1 MAKLHGQDTEQQ
13 PAGKD
18 NRAAAPPWVREL
30 LRLIKAVSYA
40 VQVCFQ
46 NSANALQKPYL
57 TTVSP
62 KSDGTADTWMQVGG
76 VAILGFIERSETVGT
91 LGVVGRKARLQE
103 WRAYP
108 PVYALGDG
116 GLDSVAWLR
125 RQSPAEWHELVKG
138 YTWESDD
145 LSLMIC
151 IADQPNADRAT
162 ILAMLLDLDVTY
174 YEGRKSLGG
183 DPRAVF
189 PNMTALLDRI
199 EAGFAKGYYQS
210 ADFGLVRDRSQLERT
225 TAYLAR
231 LGRAPI
237 WALPARTWDALQ
249 GRGHKPR
256 YVYDAH
262 DEAFRMPFDQWARH
276 RVAPN

>member
-1 MAKLHGQDTEQQ
+1 M
-13 PAGKD
+13 
-18 NRAAAPPWVREL
+18 
-30 LRLIKAVSYA
+30 
-40 VQVCFQ
+40 
-46 NSANALQKPYL
+46 ANA
-57 TTVSP
+57 S
-62 KSDGTADTWMQVGG
+62 WG
-76 VAILGFIERSETVGT
+76 VAVLGLIERSETVRAKT
-91 LGVVGRKARLQE
+91 LSSRRARMAE
-103 WRAYP
+103 WRSWP
-108 PVYALGDG
+108 PVFDFTDAGN
-116 GLDSVAWLR
+116 DSVGWLR

-145 LSLMIC
+145 LSLLMC

-189 PNMTALLDRI
+189 PEMTALLDRI
-199 EAGFAKGYYQS
+199 EAGFARGYYQS
-210 ADFGLVRDRSQLERT
+210 AAFGLVRERTQLDRT

-237 WALPARTWDALQ
+237 WTLPARTWDALQ
-249 GRGHKPR
+249 GRSHKPR
-256 YVYDAH
+256 YVYDSR
-262 DEAFRMPFDQWARH
+262 DEAFRMPFEQWARH

>member
-1 MAKLHGQDTEQQ
+1 MGL
-13 PAGKD
+13 
-18 NRAAAPPWVREL
+18 
-30 LRLIKAVSYA
+30 
-40 VQVCFQ
+40 
-46 NSANALQKPYL
+46 
-57 TTVSP
+57 
-62 KSDGTADTWMQVGG
+62 
-76 VAILGFIERSETVGT
+76 IERSET
-91 LGVVGRKARLQE
+91 ARALNVTSRRARMEE
-103 WRAYP
+103 WRALP

-151 IADQPNADRAT
+151 VADQPNADRAT

-189 PNMTALLDRI
+189 PDMTALLDRI
-199 EAGFAKGYYQS
+199 EAGFARGYYQS
-210 ADFGLVRDRSQLERT
+210 AEFGLVRERSQLERT

-231 LGRAPI
+231 LDRAPI

-256 YVYDAH
+256 YVYDAR
-262 DEAFRMPFDQWARH
+262 DEAFRMPFEQWARH
-276 RVAPN
+276 RAAPN